1 MLMLLDGGFNLFW
14 SVFVEI
20 LVESFVLIDGVL
32 SEFWFLMRVLGLRD
46 IVFLRLMIGGEFVL
60 EVIDI
65 FVDFL

>member
-1 MLMLLDGGFNLFW
+1 MLLDGGFNLFW

-32 SEFWFLMRVLGLRD
+32 SEFRFLMRVLGLRD

-60 EVIDI
+60 DVIDI

>member
-1 MLMLLDGGFNLFW
+1 MLLDGGFNLFW

-60 EVIDI
+60 DVIDI